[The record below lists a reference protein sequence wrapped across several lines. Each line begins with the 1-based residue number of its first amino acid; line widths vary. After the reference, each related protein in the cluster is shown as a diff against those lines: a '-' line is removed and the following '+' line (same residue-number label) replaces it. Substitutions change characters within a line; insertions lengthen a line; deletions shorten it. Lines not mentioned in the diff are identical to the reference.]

1 MHWPLRLSPL
11 EHATF
16 VFVGL
21 LVYVMVTR
29 IRRQH
34 RHPSAAI
41 AWVLFIAL
49 VPYVGTPLFL
59 MFGTRKLVRPP
70 RVFRAAGTTVPD
82 TGPAWALHLLAALD
96 VAAPT
101 RNASV
106 CFHGEGDD
114 ALRALLALIDGAS
127 ERVDACTYVLG
138 NDPTGEAIAA
148 ALARSARRGVR
159 VRLLVD
165 AIGGMRSSRATLRA
179 LRRDGVVT
187 RWFMPVLRNP
197 ARGRTNLRNHRKLVA
212 VDGVSLWSGGR
223 NLAAAYFA
231 ERETGWIDLGFV
243 VEGPIAIQAH
253 RLFESDWAAAGGR
266 VRDPEPAD
274 ATQLAVAGPVA
285 AQLVPSGP
293 DRADDTLYALLLACA
308 WRANVRIVAV
318 TPYFVPDDAL
328 LSALSIACRRG
339 VRVELVVP
347 QRSNH
352 RMADWARERA
362 LRALAAAGARIRL
375 HPRMVHAKVVVVDE
389 EVALCGSANLDGRS
403 LLLNFEL
410 MTAFYGTAEIDWLAA
425 WAAQQSQRSREYEL
439 LPPSWSRDV
448 LEGIVRAVGFQL

>member
-1 MHWPLRLSPL
+1 MHWPFRLSPL

-21 LVYVMVTR
+21 LVYVLVTR
-29 IRRQH
+29 IGRQH

-49 VPYVGTPLFL
+49 VPYVGMPLFL

-70 RVFRAAGTTVPD
+70 RVFRAAD
-82 TGPAWALHLLAALD
+82 TAATDPGPAWALQLLAALD
-96 VAAPT
+96 VASPT

-106 CFHGEGDD
+106 EFHADGDASLG
-114 ALRALLALIDGAS
+114 ALIALIDGAR
-127 ERVDACTYVLG
+127 ERIDACTYVFG
-138 NDPTGEAIAA
+138 NDPLGESIAA

-165 AIGGMRSSRATLRA
+165 AIGGMRSSRPTLRA
-179 LRRDGVVT
+179 LRRDGVAT

-223 NLAAAYFA
+223 NLAAEYFA
-231 ERETGWIDLGFV
+231 ERETGWVDLGFV
-243 VEGPIAIQAH
+243 VHGPIAVRAH
-253 RLFESDWAAAGGR
+253 DLFESDWTAAGGR
-266 VRDPEPAD
+266 VRERKPPGAIPPD
-274 ATQLAVAGPVA
+274 AVGTLA

-293 DRADDTLYALLLACA
+293 DHADDTLYALLLACA
-308 WRANVRIVAV
+308 WRANTRIVAV

-362 LRALAAAGARIRL
+362 LRALAASGARIRL
-375 HPRMVHAKVVVVDE
+375 HPRMVHAKIVIVDDE
-389 EVALCGSANLDGRS
+389 LALCGSANIDGRS

-410 MTAFYGTAEIDWLAA
+410 MTAFYGRAEIDWLAD
-425 WAAQQSQRSREYEL
+425 WAAEQSRRSREYEL
-439 LPPSWSRDV
+439 RPPSWGRDV
-448 LEGIVRAVGFQL
+448 LEGLVRAVGFQL